1 MMPPPHC
8 GDRTPSAR
16 GRAIIR
22 PTTLGQENTAKVAH
36 VSTALLNIVI
46 GLVTCIISGGSV
58 WLWQQGRNLRVL
70 RRKTAF
76 FGLKPGSV
84 CLIVMANRPENP
96 GMSSHDDVHAL
107 VEVGALAAEMG
118 CLVSVRSP
126 QEFRESNG
134 DRTEFCIGGPDS
146 NSRARGH
153 LASYL
158 PGISFRPYSPSRRD
172 SIAIIAGGE
181 RFLRAP
187 GDREYALVAKFT
199 PQGSSSPVILICGQ
213 TAVTNRAAIAFL
225 KNEYREVAKMIT
237 STESFCIMIR
247 VAAIS
252 TYGHQGASFERDVSA
267 TAFASQ

>member
-1 MMPPPHC
+1 M
-8 GDRTPSAR
+8 SA
-16 GRAIIR
+16 
-22 PTTLGQENTAKVAH
+22 
-36 VSTALLNIVI
+36 ALLNIVI
-46 GLVTCIISGGSV
+46 GLATSIISGGSV
-58 WLWQQGRNLRVL
+58 WLWQQGRSLRIL
-70 RRKTAF
+70 RRKAAF

-96 GMSSHDDVHAL
+96 GTSSHDDVHAL
-107 VEVGALAAEMG
+107 VEVGALAAEVG
-118 CLVSVRSP
+118 CQVSVRSP

-158 PGISFRPYSPSRRD
+158 PGISFRPYNPSRRD
-172 SIAIIAGGE
+172 SIAIVAGGE
-181 RFLRAP
+181 RFLRDP

-225 KNEYREVAKMIT
+225 KNEYREVERMIT
-237 STESFCIMIR
+237 STEKFCIIIQI
-247 VAAIS
+247 AAIS
-252 TYGHQGASFERDVSA
+252 TYGYQGARLDRDVSA
-267 TAFASQ
+267 VAFASQPSGI